1 MFFFFGSFILRIPQ
15 KGLHTYGRWPHRHA
29 KTPQRRLCLTD
40 PSPSFI
46 TAEVPPA
53 WSRSNKAH
61 KCCFVFTIWPSGPN
75 KLESMHGGNMGLE
88 NFRAGSVTGSEA
100 SELVNQEIG
109 ALAKIA
115 NIAGAKL

>member
-1 MFFFFGSFILRIPQ
+1 
-15 KGLHTYGRWPHRHA
+15 
-29 KTPQRRLCLTD
+29 
-40 PSPSFI
+40 
-46 TAEVPPA
+46 
-53 WSRSNKAH
+53 
-61 KCCFVFTIWPSGPN
+61 
-75 KLESMHGGNMGLE
+75 MHGGNMGLE